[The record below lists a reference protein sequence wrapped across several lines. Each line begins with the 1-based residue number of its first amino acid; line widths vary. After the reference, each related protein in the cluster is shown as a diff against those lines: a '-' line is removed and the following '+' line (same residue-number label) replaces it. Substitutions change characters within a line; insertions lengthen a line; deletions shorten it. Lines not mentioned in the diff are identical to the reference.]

1 MDVSKVWMQGF
12 LLSAWLWLLWLA
24 QPLGALRCYT
34 TSYDIKNWAPC
45 AEYEYGKS
53 SWHDRCIHD
62 GALPL
67 CSSMRISSGCPD
79 FGILPCQF
87 DWKGAFGNPPPGTP
101 FQIPVELREANL
113 PYGQQQ
119 RGDSFC
125 SHDYTGVAGLAMDFN
140 VCERQTSANAGCFKT
155 VTEVYKSGS
164 IHHWTVVKGCGGCSW
179 QTSLTSACE
188 SADCLDHLDQSTCA
202 CTQKSHDELIRRT
215 CYNCADDMCNL
226 ATRRAAHHLAM
237 MIFGTLF
244 FSLLIRKCSA

>member
-1 MDVSKVWMQGF
+1 
-12 LLSAWLWLLWLA
+12 
-24 QPLGALRCYT
+24 
-34 TSYDIKNWAPC
+34 
-45 AEYEYGKS
+45 
-53 SWHDRCIHD
+53 
-62 GALPL
+62 
-67 CSSMRISSGCPD
+67 MRISSGCPD

-164 IHHWTVVKGCGGCSW
+164 IHHWTVVKGCGGFGVHVIIVP
-179 QTSLTSACE
+179 T
-188 SADCLDHLDQSTCA
+188 TCA
-202 CTQKSHDELIRRT
+202 TWQHDVQRT
-215 CYNCADDMCNL
+215 
-226 ATRRAAHHLAM
+226 
-237 MIFGTLF
+237 TLQ
-244 FSLLIRKCSA
+244 